1 MPPLEE
7 QFSSLKIAFENG
19 TYHATLKPIPT
30 SYRVD
35 EDSNYGGSLKEVH
48 GYSEKNVY
56 ITKVL
61 YNNPAT
67 IVFWNDGTQTRN
79 ICPKGT
85 EYNPDTGLT
94 FCVLKK
100 LMSSNG
106 MARLFEDWELKD
118 CENDINSWVGLKDVR
133 RAHKEKE
140 KE

>member
-1 MPPLEE
+1 MHPLE
-7 QFSSLKIAFENG
+7 SLRVAFEDG
-19 TYHATLKPIPT
+19 IYTIPIKPTIP

-35 EDSNYGGSLKEVH
+35 GDSNYGGNFKEVK

-56 ITKVL
+56 ITKIL

-67 IVFWNDGTQTRN
+67 IVFWSDGTQTRN

-100 LMSSNG
+100 LMGGNE

-118 CENDINSWVGLKDVR
+118 CENNINSWVELKDVR
-133 RAHKEKE
+133 RVHKEKE